1 MSHDPIPDLV
11 ARVYER
17 HRDCDEGEVATYIP
31 ELGKADPDKFGIC
44 IVTADGRVY
53 EAGDCDEP
61 FTIQSISKPFVYGLA
76 IEDHG
81 REEVLRRV
89 GVEPTGEAFNSIVL
103 DEATMRP
110 FNPMVNAGAIA
121 TSALVAGASPAERV
135 ARVLDRFS
143 AAAGRPL
150 SIDEQVYASELATG
164 HRNRAIAHLMLN
176 FGMIPADVDGILDLY
191 FRQCSIL
198 VNCRDLA
205 TMAAT
210 LANIGTNPLTGQ
222 DVYRADC
229 VKDVLAVMFTCGM
242 YDFSGEWAF
251 RVGVPA
257 KSGVAGGVLA
267 VVNRQLGIGIWSPR
281 LDARGNSVRGIRACV
296 EIADEL
302 GLHAFDVMN
311 FGSTF
316 LRTLVRGE

>member
-1 MSHDPIPDLV
+1 MSHDPIPELI
-11 ARVYER
+11 ARVYAR
-17 HRDCDEGEVATYIP
+17 HRDCAEGEVATYIP
-31 ELGKADPDKFGIC
+31 ELGKADPAKFGIC
-44 IVTADGRVY
+44 VVTAEGRVY
-53 EAGDCDEP
+53 EVGDCDEP

-76 IEDHG
+76 LEDHG
-81 REEVLRRV
+81 RDEVLRRV
-89 GVEPTGEAFNSIVL
+89 GVEPSGEAFNSIVL
-103 DEATMRP
+103 DEATRRP

-121 TSALVAGASPAERV
+121 TSALVVGASPRERF
-135 ARVLDRFS
+135 ARVLERFG
-143 AAAGRPL
+143 AAAGREL
-150 SIDEQVYASELATG
+150 SIDESVYASELATG

-176 FGMIPADVDGILDLY
+176 FGMLPGDVDGILDLY

-205 TMAAT
+205 MMGAT
-210 LANIGTNPLTGQ
+210 LANVGTNPRSGT
-222 DVYRADC
+222 DVFRVDC

-267 VVNRQLGIGIWSPR
+267 VVNRQLGIGIYSPR

-316 LRTLVRGE
+316 LRTLVRQT